1 VSARPARLLL
11 GSCPDSWG
19 VWFADDPLQTPW
31 SRFLDE
37 LAEVGYQ
44 YLELG
49 PYGYLPTDPA
59 RLADE
64 VGRRG
69 LTVAGGTVAGH
80 SGLHKP
86 GDFDSILA
94 ATRQVAALTA
104 ALGAKHVIFVPVPGY
119 RDDVTGEYLEPAEL
133 DADGWRTLCASADE
147 IGRRIAEEFG
157 VRLQFHPHAD
167 SHVMTQPQVERFLAD
182 TDPRYVSL
190 CLDTGHLAYGRAD
203 SVEIIRKFPARI
215 GYVHIKQM
223 DPGIVAKA
231 EAGDLPFGQ
240 AVAMG
245 ASVEPPAGLP
255 DIPSVLGA
263 LEELDA
269 ELFTVVEQDMY
280 PCDFG
285 KPKPIADRTFRYLS
299 GAGLGS
305 GGGAA

>member
-1 VSARPARLLL
+1 MSTTSPPARLLL

-19 VWFADDPLQTPW
+19 VWFADDPRQTPW

-37 LAEVGYQ
+37 LAEAGYQ

-59 RLADE
+59 RLRDE

-86 GDFDSILA
+86 GELGSILA
-94 ATRQVAALTA
+94 ATRQVAELTA
-104 ALGAKHVIFVPVPGY
+104 AMGARHVIFVPVPGY
-119 RDDVTGEYLEPAEL
+119 RDDTTGAYLEPAEL
-133 DADGWRTLCASADE
+133 DAGGWRTLIASANE
-147 IGRRIAEEFG
+147 IGKQIAQDYG

-167 SHVMTQPQVERFLAD
+167 SHVMTQPQVERFLSG
-182 TDPRYVSL
+182 TDPEYVSL

-203 SVEIIRKFPARI
+203 SVAIITRFPSRI

-223 DPGIVAKA
+223 DPLVLAKA
-231 EAGDLPFGQ
+231 EAEDLAFAR

-245 ASVEPPAGLP
+245 ASCEPPSGLP
-255 DIPSVLGA
+255 DIPPILAA
-263 LEELDA
+263 LEELGTD
-269 ELFTVVEQDMY
+269 LYTVVEQDMY
-280 PCDFG
+280 PCDFS
-285 KPKPIADRTFRYLS
+285 KPKPIAERTFRYLH
-299 GAGLGS
+299 ANGLG
-305 GGGAA
+305 GKE